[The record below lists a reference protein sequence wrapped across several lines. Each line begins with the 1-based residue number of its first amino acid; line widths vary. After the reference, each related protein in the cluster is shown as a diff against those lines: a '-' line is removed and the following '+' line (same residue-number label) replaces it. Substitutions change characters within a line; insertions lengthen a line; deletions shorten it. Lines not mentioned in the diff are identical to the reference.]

1 MKLIRDVSSS
11 LIYVAH
17 LAAILVLGTRR
28 VFKKVLC
35 YAQGGFH
42 DSYHNLSYKNVFGKL
57 WVSTFCEQAEFV
69 VKTDDDMYID
79 LFASYAVTRC

>member
-1 MKLIRDVSSS
+1 MDGIIKRSVSR
-11 LIYVAH
+11 
-17 LAAILVLGTRR
+17 AAPIFTK
-28 VFKKVLC
+28 FFISIIFDNKKFQQICL
-35 YAQGGFH
+35 QGGFH

-79 LFASYAVTRC
+79 LYATYALTRC

>member
-1 MKLIRDVSSS
+1 MDGIIKRSVSRAAPGILQS
-11 LIYVAH
+11 LLYLFSI
-17 LAAILVLGTRR
+17 T
-28 VFKKVLC
+28 KKCQQICL
-35 YAQGGFH
+35 QGGFH

-79 LFASYAVTRC
+79 LYATYALTRC